1 MDGNIVNI
9 AGYRFVDLPD
19 RDELRQPFRDICS
32 KLNLK
37 GTILLS
43 HEGINFFLAGLH
55 ESINSFIAYIEQDSR
70 FRDITLK
77 RSLTKYQPFNRM
89 NVRLKKE
96 IISIGLDH
104 IKPAEFTGEEITPV
118 DFKQLLDDG
127 KEVLVLDTRND
138 YECRIGTF
146 ENAMELDIKSFRDF
160 PRAISELSDEYKDTP
175 VVMFCTGGI
184 RCEKASTFL
193 KHKGFKNVYQLNGG
207 IIEYTRQ
214 VKEKGLTSKFIGK
227 NFVFDHR
234 KSESISSDV
243 ISNCHQCGEK
253 WDNHVNCANEACH
266 LLFIQC
272 KKCASLYDDCCS
284 AECQKINSLPIE
296 EQKRLRKGKGNSNK
310 IFKKGRSQVL
320 KYKKNPS

>member
-1 MDGNIVNI
+1 MDGKIVNI

-43 HEGINFFLAGLH
+43 HEGINFFLAGLR
-55 ESINSFIAYIEQDSR
+55 ESIDSYIDYIEQDSR

-77 RSLTKYQPFNRM
+77 QSITDYQPFNRM

-104 IKPAEFTGEEITPV
+104 IKPADYTGEEITPV
-118 DFKQLLDDG
+118 NFKQLLDEG

-146 ENAMELDIKSFRDF
+146 EKAMELDIKSFRDF
-160 PRAISELSDEYKDTP
+160 PRAVGEISEEYKDIP

-184 RCEKASTFL
+184 RCEKASVVML
-193 KHKGFKNVYQLNGG
+193 EAGFEDVRQIEGG
-207 IIEYTRQ
+207 ILNYL
-214 VKEKGLTSKFIGK
+214 EKTGGK
-227 NFVFDHR
+227 YWNGECFVFDR
-234 KSESISSDV
+234 RVGVDVNLNETASEM
-243 ISNCHQCGEK
+243 C
-253 WDNHVNCANEACH
+253 WACRAP
-266 LLFIQC
+266 L
-272 KKCASLYDDCCS
+272 S
-284 AECQKINSLPIE
+284 IE
-296 EQKRLRKGKGNSNK
+296 EQKSPDFVQGKSCPYCIGG
-310 IFKKGRSQVL
+310 KK
-320 KYKKNPS
+320 